1 MAWVRFPFMVKYRD
15 RFYQANEPVP
25 VEDDELS
32 QVESHGAVIVR
43 TVLEPSPASE
53 PDSAPETKPAS
64 RRGRPRKN
72 V

>member
-1 MAWVRFPFMVKYRD
+1 MIKYGGRY
-15 RFYQANEPVP
+15 YQSDELVP

-32 QVESHGAVIVR
+32 QMESRGAVIVR
-43 TVLEPSPASE
+43 AVFEPSPAEEMSRTPE
-53 PDSAPETKPAS
+53 PKPTA

>member
-1 MAWVRFPFMVKYRD
+1 MVWVRFPYMIKYGGRY
-15 RFYQANEPVP
+15 YQSNELIP

-32 QVESHGAVIVR
+32 QMESRGAVIVR
-43 TVLEPSPASE
+43 AVFEPSPAEEMSG
-53 PDSAPETKPAS
+53 APEPKPTA